1 MCVLSVC
8 VLCVYV
14 CVLSVCSVCVC
25 LVCVLSVYVCVLCV
39 CLVCV
44 VVRGSWRWAV
54 RFLEKYLKRLNEA
67 HELVLV
73 ALGNAQENKQIEAGP
88 YC

>member
-1 MCVLSVC
+1 
-8 VLCVYV
+8 
-14 CVLSVCSVCVC
+14 
-25 LVCVLSVYVCVLCV
+25 
-39 CLVCV
+39 V